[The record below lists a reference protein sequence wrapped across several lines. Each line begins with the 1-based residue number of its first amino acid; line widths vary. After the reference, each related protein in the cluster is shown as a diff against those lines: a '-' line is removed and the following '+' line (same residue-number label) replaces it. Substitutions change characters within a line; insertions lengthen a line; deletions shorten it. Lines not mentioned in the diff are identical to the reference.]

1 VPLALL
7 GLRNLAIS
15 NVVGVLWAASMFAWF
30 FLWALYMQLVLG
42 YGAMQVGLAF
52 LPSNLIMA
60 ACSPGLSAWVVM
72 RLGIRSTLGRGL
84 VMAAASMAD
93 ARTCGLRA
101 ACASTAV
108 ALHGGYQ
115 LAFCVSAVAAGMAA
129 VLGGLALRPAPVPT
143 NGAQPVHA

>member
-1 VPLALL
+1 MPLALL

-30 FLWALYMQLVLG
+30 FLSALYMQLVLG
-42 YGAMQVGLAF
+42 YGAMQVGLAC

-60 ACSPGLSAWVVM
+60 VCSLGLSAWVVM

-84 VMAAASMAD
+84 VMAAASM
-93 ARTCGLRA
+93 T
-101 ACASTAV
+101 
-108 ALHGGYQ
+108 
-115 LAFCVSAVAAGMAA
+115 A

>member
-1 VPLALL
+1 MRFASKLVPLALLALL

-30 FLWALYMQLVLG
+30 FLSALYMQLVLG

-60 ACSPGLSAWVVM
+60 VCSLGLSAWVVM

-84 VMAAASMAD
+84 VMAAASMA
-93 ARTCGLRA
+93 
-101 ACASTAV
+101 
-108 ALHGGYQ
+108 
-115 LAFCVSAVAAGMAA
+115 A